1 MSIYYIE
8 KLKISL
14 VSVLNN
20 YFSKKLGLIYKV
32 KDVKIDGSSCIIKFT
47 PHSLHGK
54 ETIKERYEI
63 LIKDNEDNDVLDT
76 LSESLQDTLVD
87 VLEHTTF
94 KCDDSTDTNL
104 EIYSNL
110 ECHFTFDVSYTN
122 NDSAILFQLDF
133 LCD

>member
-14 VSVLNN
+14 TYALNT
-20 YFSKKLGLIYKV
+20 YFSKRLGLIYKV
-32 KDVKIDGSSCIIKFT
+32 KDISIDNYTCVIKFIPYKIDGI
-47 PHSLHGK
+47 
-54 ETIKERYEI
+54 ETIKQRYDV
-63 LIKDNEDNDVLDT
+63 LVKDNKFNGILDS
-76 LSESLQDTLVD
+76 LSESLQDDLID

-110 ECHFTFDVSYTN
+110 ECYFTFDVHYTN
-122 NDSAILFQLDF
+122 KDSAILFQLDF
-133 LCD
+133 LSD